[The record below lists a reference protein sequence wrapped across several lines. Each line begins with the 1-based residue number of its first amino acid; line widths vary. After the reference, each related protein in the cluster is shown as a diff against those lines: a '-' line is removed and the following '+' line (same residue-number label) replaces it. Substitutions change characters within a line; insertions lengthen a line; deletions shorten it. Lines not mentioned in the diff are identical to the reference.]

1 MQSELLKK
9 AMAAKSP
16 EELIKTAEENG
27 LKLNA
32 ADAEMYFNRLHGESG
47 EISDSEI
54 ESAAGGCGE
63 GPKGWKC
70 PLCGKDTYSYGLG
83 VVKGAIPNN
92 PYASSYEDL
101 YICKKHKDYLF
112 FRKYGAA
119 VGVLD
124 YRRFSE
130 VQIIEVYHA
139 YGGF

>member
-1 MQSELLKK
+1 MTNGKEHV
-9 AMAAKSP
+9 P
-16 EELIKTAEENG
+16 EELFGIISN
-27 LKLNA
+27 
-32 ADAEMYFNRLHGESG
+32 SG
-47 EISDSEI
+47 EMPDGEL
-54 ESAAGGCGE
+54 ESASGGSGE

-139 YGGF
+139 YGEKAFRISVSPFL